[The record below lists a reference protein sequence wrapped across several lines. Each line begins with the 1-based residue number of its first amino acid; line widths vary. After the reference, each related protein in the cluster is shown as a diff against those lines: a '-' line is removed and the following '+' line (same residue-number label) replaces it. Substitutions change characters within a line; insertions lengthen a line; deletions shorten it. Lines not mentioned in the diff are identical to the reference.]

1 MMTIF
6 FKLSYVKMHLPYRKS
21 NIQRKWSDCGQI
33 SYLNSMKLSSLQNIL
48 YSEDPSPPT
57 TLPAIPPGQPPH
69 PAPDP
74 ALPAASSTGTTASR
88 ALRRASSLL
97 VLLQRRGASQC
108 ATPSNILHTPSKI
121 LHTPSKILHTPS
133 KNLRTLSKILRTLSK
148 NLRTPSKILHNPLQ
162 YST

>member
-69 PAPDP
+69 PAGHPTRP
-74 ALPAASSTGTTASR
+74 ATRPGPSPHPACHPTLPATPPCQPAFPESLA
-88 ALRRASSLL
+88 SLL
-97 VLLQRRGASQC
+97 THDGVVSVATLLCRPHPPAKPVCVGCKSTC
-108 ATPSNILHTPSKI
+108 
-121 LHTPSKILHTPS
+121 
-133 KNLRTLSKILRTLSK
+133 
-148 NLRTPSKILHNPLQ
+148 NPLQ
-162 YST
+162 HPI